1 MYEKITLF
9 KGIFMNRVSNVVF
22 CSMFQSKDNLTSATN
37 IAAVLLSCV
46 KSLPLDESTHDI
58 PIGLGPTW
66 MNKASSILLS
76 ILPSPSNEIR
86 RAASQGLAF
95 LATLGVKSDMR
106 FLQSAVLHSLD
117 EVVSRNQSQGQ
128 GRNVVQD
135 ESQNG
140 RSGGLLALGCI
151 QRNTHRIKERR
162 VSRSRLRGS
171 PVRTKDR
178 SEDSLQVPT
187 IQIMI
192 RVLPYVTGHL
202 SSGISLNS
210 RASALH
216 AFLMLLEYSGK
227 LESDHLSAED
237 LHLLRKAV
245 EIVEDNFL
253 SSWTVAS
260 HVLDQGNEIEKIS
273 FESSFLSVLLRFMT
287 FLIPSLHHLEEF
299 DSGIARRFSTMAV
312 IITECHGD
320 HPVVQLEALAFFELL
335 AGNQDLLP
343 AHGGGL
349 NYDEHPILSCIPSL
363 MANITPD
370 RLLVLSRGI
379 QDIPQG
385 CHSSDICLRATLRVL
400 RVLSV
405 SQILVAEW
413 SDMKV
418 VSLLFAALEAASA
431 RESYSGETFHRG
443 LASPREAEISFNDG
457 KHCVEEVSDVLRYLL
472 YLERALSKNSEP
484 ILLRYLLLSRSI
496 IAGSNIDDDGEY
508 NDDSYT
514 VARVAKAA
522 IDRAASDS
530 QSLFE
535 LASPIRWQVKAIAVQ
550 MTTIALMELAT
561 KYRQNHANLVD
572 SQNFSPKLAKIECS
586 KACNDSN
593 TMNSDIPKSI
603 LALHIPELVTGG
615 CVVATATV
623 DQVELRTLQENS
635 MHCLVKIIDYFGAI
649 PDPDEPE
656 KSVLSEYVP
665 QLSSCIKS
673 SLSAPDEKTDE
684 LICRLFWAGCNCLRS
699 FIRSKVTEDIMV
711 LKRLIRPVIV
721 TEEDVPFFNVGS
733 KPGPVQGSRD
743 ESGNLISRSA
753 LMVKIGKIW
762 MLGNIPLENNEIN
775 RLVQPDNSSIGVHA
789 AALAIDGAKL
799 LLRSKLSLCGQSLDS
814 PAKNESNGFFS
825 FRDICDIDDYTKAAL
840 AKSWGHNAQLSIKF
854 LSDALASNEI
864 SDTKRKE
871 CLEWLELIIPF
882 LFSGLYDAIKSFS
895 DELSASQDTIYW
907 ANEVDVYE
915 IACCCLTGII
925 ILTESPNLS
934 QLNAKWKKDI
944 EAATVQIYKCI
955 LLPVLVVKS
964 SRVESIGK
972 YRTEGMVDLIVK
984 SCELFKAFSSMILFE
999 EDSDSCPFLLTLLS
1013 PLDLLE
1019 KKEITLTD
1027 ELASTI
1033 ISACLIS
1040 VARIIGMP
1048 ASPSTLAKSMLS
1060 LVISLSTRPE
1070 NIPEIIDSASQ
1081 ELIEECLHHESS
1093 TTAELTMVTLEL
1105 AKSRNWT
1112 AWSSVVKIKD
1122 GIAAEK
1128 SLLEVENALLNP
1140 SDVEEQLNA
1149 LGAIRSLIQ
1158 SVPPPNPLVG
1168 RILSAIGAEVF
1179 SVFQAYGTLS
1189 NPSVEIQSRRAT
1201 VCADCMKIALASYQ
1215 QFSSDFS
1222 EEEITEFLIVLF
1234 EVFIAVLRFNGLPNH
1249 PPPQGKLSDPSIGR
1263 MCAQAITHVA
1273 RTTPIPFK
1281 GGMGGMAQHDRAV
1294 LEFAVRGEMNGY
1306 AVATA
1311 PAPTKKKLSL
1321 KGFK

>member
-1 MYEKITLF
+1 
-9 KGIFMNRVSNVVF
+9 
-22 CSMFQSKDNLTSATN
+22 MFQFQDNLASATN
-37 IAAVLLSCV
+37 IAAVLFSCV

-117 EVVSRNQSQGQ
+117 EVVLRSQSQGQ
-128 GRNVVQD
+128 GRNAVQD

-162 VSRSRLRGS
+162 ASRSRLRGS
-171 PVRTKDR
+171 PVRKKDR

-227 LESDHLSAED
+227 LGSEHLSAED

-287 FLIPSLHHLEEF
+287 FLVPSLHHLEEF

-349 NYDEHPILSCIPSL
+349 KYDEHPILSCIPSL

-457 KHCVEEVSDVLRYLL
+457 KHCVKEVSDVLRYLL
-472 YLERALSKNSEP
+472 YLERALSTKSEP

-496 IAGSNIDDDGEY
+496 IAGSKIDDDDEY

-561 KYRQNHANLVD
+561 NCQQNCANLVD
-572 SQNFSPKLAKIECS
+572 SQNFNPKLATIECL

-593 TMNSDIPKSI
+593 TTNSDIPKSI
-603 LALHIPELVTGG
+603 LALHISDLVTGG

-649 PDPDEPE
+649 PDPDESHR
-656 KSVLSEYVP
+656 SVLSEYVP

-673 SLSAPDEKTDE
+673 SLSAPDEKIDE
-684 LICRLFWAGCNCLRS
+684 LTCRLFWAGCNCLRS
-699 FIRSKVTEDIMV
+699 FIRSKVTDDIMV
-711 LKRLIRPVIV
+711 LKRLIRPVVV
-721 TEEDVPFFNVGS
+721 TEEDVPFFNVDS
-733 KPGPVQGSRD
+733 KPDPVQGSRD
-743 ESGNLISRSA
+743 EEGNLKSRSA

-762 MLGNIPLENNEIN
+762 MLGHIPLENVEID
-775 RLVQPDNSSIGVHA
+775 RLVQPENSSIGVHA
-789 AALAIDGAKL
+789 AALAIDGANL

-814 PAKNESNGFFS
+814 PAKNEGNSFFS

-871 CLEWLELIIPF
+871 CLEWLELIVPF
-882 LFSGLYDAIKSFS
+882 LFSGLYDAIKLFN
-895 DELSASQDTIYW
+895 DKLSSSQDTISW
-907 ANEVDVYE
+907 AKEVDVYE

-925 ILTESPNLS
+925 IMTESPNLS
-934 QLNAKWKKDI
+934 QLSAKWKKDT

-964 SRVESIGK
+964 SRVGSKGK

-999 EDSDSCPFLLTLLS
+999 EDSDACPFLLALLS

-1019 KKEITLTD
+1019 KKIIPWTN

-1033 ISACLIS
+1033 FSACLIS
-1040 VARIIGMP
+1040 VATIIGMP
-1048 ASPSTLAKSMLS
+1048 ASPSALAKSMLS

-1070 NIPEIIDSASQ
+1070 NIPEIIDLASQ
-1081 ELIEECLHHESS
+1081 ELLEKCLHHESS
-1093 TTAELTMVTLEL
+1093 TAAELAMVTLEL

-1189 NPSVEIQSRRAT
+1189 NPSIEIQSRRAT

-1234 EVFIAVLRFNGLPNH
+1234 EVFIVVLRFNGLPNH

-1281 GGMGGMAQHDRAV
+1281 AGMGGMSEHDRAV
-1294 LEFAVRGEMNGY
+1294 LEFAVRGEMSGY

-1321 KGFK
+1321 KGFKKEIGTTT